1 MAKKN
6 RSGTGG
12 MRSFKRV
19 GRSRT
24 PTGNKDAGS
33 GFNSQGGEKLST
45 VIETQDDASNRG
57 CRIKS
62 PRRYNSSRVARTRD
76 CRRRSP

>member
-6 RSGTGG
+6 RTGTAG
-12 MRSFKRV
+12 MRSFNRV
-19 GRSRT
+19 GRSRS

-33 GFNSQGGEKLST
+33 GFNSLGGERAT
-45 VIETQDDASNRG
+45 PVVETQDDASNRG

-62 PRRYNSSRVARTRD
+62 PRNFNSARTSRKRD